1 MKTAFPAAVA
11 LFAIIAPA
19 AADSS
24 YETCV
29 KLSGDLAVGCVKPA
43 PAVVPPP
50 PTQAPFREVMERIER
65 EHDRQLMRQYLHEQS
80 DRRAAELHHG
90 NFLRYC
96 RPSSPACRAG
106 LLD

>member
-1 MKTAFPAAVA
+1 MKTTLAAFVLLVA
-11 LFAIIAPA
+11 TVATA
-19 AADSS
+19 AAESA

-43 PAVVPPP
+43 PNITPPP
-50 PTQAPFREVMERIER
+50 PTQDPYRQLMERLER
-65 EHDRQLMRQYLHEQS
+65 EHDRHLWRQHLYEQS

-90 NFLRYC
+90 NLLRYC
-96 RPSSPACRAG
+96 RPSSPACREG

>member
-1 MKTAFPAAVA
+1 MKNTLPAVA
-11 LFAIIAPA
+11 LFAIIGIAPVA
-19 AADSS
+19 GDST

-29 KLSGDLAVGCVKPA
+29 KMAGETACVKPA
-43 PAVVPPP
+43 PTITYEPPP
-50 PTQAPFREVMERIER
+50 DLYNEMMERMER
-65 EHDRQLMRQYLHEQS
+65 EHDRQLMRQYFYEQS

-96 RPSSPACRAG
+96 RPSSPACRQG